1 MKTLGLMLVFLFVS
15 GCGGIVPTAVNVEPP
30 ETNIEE
36 KHEIIQPPAMKRKV
50 IQSWK
55 IQRGGKGVILVPANL
70 VDEGK

>member
-1 MKTLGLMLVFLFVS
+1 MKRFGMMLLVLFVS

-30 ETNIEE
+30 ETKITET
-36 KHEIIQPPAMKRKV
+36 HEIIQPPAMKRKV